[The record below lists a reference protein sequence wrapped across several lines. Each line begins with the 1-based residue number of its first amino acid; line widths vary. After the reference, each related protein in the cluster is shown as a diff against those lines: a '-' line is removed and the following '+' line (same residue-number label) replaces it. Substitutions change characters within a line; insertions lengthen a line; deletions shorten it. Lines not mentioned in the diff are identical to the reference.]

1 MGGNGY
7 VTNPEFYQDIRK
19 FGWHNF
25 DHIILEQG
33 LTVKE
38 AEEREK
44 YYIQKYDSV
53 NNGYNRSTGG
63 SGFTGCRH
71 SESTKKAHGEKMKGA
86 NNPNYKGANCTEEWR
101 RRQSEAQKGKT
112 LSSEHKKKIGDGVRG
127 KIHHTE
133 EFKDALRKRSSKE
146 IMRSDGVV
154 YSSCTEAA
162 KAMGV
167 TESAIAHS
175 IKRKSRS
182 AGYYWSYTE
191 MNA

>member
-1 MGGNGY
+1 MS
-7 VTNPEFYQDIRK
+7 NPEFYQDIRK
-19 FGWHNF
+19 FGWNNF
-25 DHIILEQG
+25 DHIILERG
-33 LTVKE
+33 LTIKE

-44 YYIQKYDSV
+44 FYIQQYDSV

-63 SGFTGCRH
+63 SGYTGCRH
-71 SESTKKAHGEKMKGA
+71 SEDSKKELSEKMKGS
-86 NNPNYKGANCTEEWR
+86 NNPNYRGANCTEVWR
-101 RRQSEAQKGKT
+101 RRQSEAKKGKS
-112 LSSEHKKKIGDGVRG
+112 LSLEHKKKIGDGVRG

-133 EFKDALRKRSSKE
+133 EFKDALRKRFSKK
-146 IMRSDGVV
+146 IMRSDGAI

-175 IKRKSRS
+175 IKRKTRS

-191 MNA
+191 IKA